1 MLIATR
7 VLKLRNTNVE
17 IEIPTRIFAPQP
29 QAVDWSCKTGID
41 WPDGT
46 VTMDAIGID
55 AVQALE
61 LGLKLIG
68 AQLYA
73 SDHHAS
79 GRLIWQEPGKGYDF
93 PVVNSL
99 RDMLIGDDKTF
110 T

>member
-7 VLKLRNTNVE
+7 ILKLRKASGD
-17 IEIPTRIFAPQP
+17 IEIPVRIFAPKP
-29 QAVDWSCKTGID
+29 QTVDWSCTVEVD

-46 VTMDAIGID
+46 VTMDAVGID

-61 LGLKLIG
+61 LGLKLVG

-79 GRLIWQEPGKGYDF
+79 GRLMWQELGKGYGF

-110 T
+110 M

>member
-1 MLIATR
+1 MVIATR
-7 VLKLRNTNVE
+7 ILKLRTTDRDT
-17 IEIPTRIFAPQP
+17 EIPVRIFAPKP
-29 QAVDWSCKTGID
+29 QALDWACTVEID

-46 VTMDAIGID
+46 VTMDAAGID

-61 LGLKLIG
+61 LGLKLVG

-79 GRLIWQEPGKGYDF
+79 GRLMWQEPGKGYGF

-99 RDMLIGDDKTF
+99 RDMLIGDDKRF
-110 T
+110 L